1 MEIELIIREKKEMY
15 SSLMEFIDSS
25 ENEDIELLFKEFKK
39 RDYLKNKEESLSTL
53 HLISKIAD
61 NPRNRTSNK

>member
-1 MEIELIIREKKEMY
+1 MEIELIIPEKKEMY

-25 ENEDIELLFKEFKK
+25 GNEDIELLFKEFKK